1 MPRTPIF
8 GMRCAEL
15 FGPRKA
21 SVQGIGT
28 RENAVFRSDSMSG
41 RQLAAL
47 GINFLAEDRQT
58 NCVAEF
64 VAIKDEWERSRKS
77 RMKAKCSG

>member
-1 MPRTPIF
+1 
-8 GMRCAEL
+8 
-15 FGPRKA
+15 
-21 SVQGIGT
+21 
-28 RENAVFRSDSMSG
+28 
-41 RQLAAL
+41 
-47 GINFLAEDRQT
+47 LAEDRQT